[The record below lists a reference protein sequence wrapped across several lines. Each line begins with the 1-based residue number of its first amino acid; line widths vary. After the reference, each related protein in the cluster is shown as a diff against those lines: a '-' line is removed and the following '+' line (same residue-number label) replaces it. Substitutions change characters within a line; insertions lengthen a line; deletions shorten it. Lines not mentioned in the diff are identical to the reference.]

1 MKDAV
6 NEIRK
11 LAEKGMLAE
20 DSAAAFR
27 KDGVCYVTVRN
38 ADLKN
43 LTETDLI
50 VVRDDSDVSPDV
62 MPKEYFLYLAIFEI
76 FPKVSA
82 IIRTST
88 ESIRTASI
96 VNRKVRPMLDDM
108 AQIVGVSVR
117 SVDEDVFENAQ
128 KIVKATSAMKDRTA
142 LLIQNNG
149 AVCVGATFDDA
160 EVSAVVFEKACKT
173 VIESSFL
180 GGGRYINPIECWLM
194 HLVYKLKYSKQAKK

>member
-11 LAEKGMLAE
+11 LAEKGVLAE
-20 DSAAAFR
+20 NSAAAFR

-142 LLIQNNG
+142 L
-149 AVCVGATFDDA
+149 DA